1 MFVVIRRQDRVPADA
16 RVRRLD
22 IEYIM
27 DEAKS
32 LERFGLKPDPSD
44 LPVIRELLVSETQA
58 ESQQQGAGDTELMKL
73 CCVQLFGQGDL
84 QDALLI
90 WRAKNASMDAAC
102 AVDIQLLCGA
112 GLSATKE
119 YLARSTDQNAAAALQ
134 YLRECEAAG
143 AFDDFSP
150 GDWMKS
156 YQDYYYLGDE

>member
-1 MFVVIRRQDRVPADA
+1 
-16 RVRRLD
+16 
-22 IEYIM
+22 M

-32 LERFGLKPDPSD
+32 LERFGLKPDPSN
-44 LPVIRELLVSETQA
+44 LTVIRELLVSETQA

-73 CCVQLFGQGDL
+73 CCVQLFSQGDL

-119 YLARSTDQNAAAALQ
+119 YLAGSTDQSAAAALH
-134 YLRECEAAG
+134 YLGECEAAG
-143 AFDDFSP
+143 GLGGFSP
-150 GDWMKS
+150 EGGPRA
-156 YQDYYYLGDE
+156 YQEYYYPGDE